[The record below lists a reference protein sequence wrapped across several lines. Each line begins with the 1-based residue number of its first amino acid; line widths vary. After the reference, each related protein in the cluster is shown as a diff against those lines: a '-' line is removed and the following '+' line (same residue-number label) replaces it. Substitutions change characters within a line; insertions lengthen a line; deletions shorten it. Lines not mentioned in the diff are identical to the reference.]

1 MHRNRKQYR
10 HNKPVRASVLFTG
23 STAALF
29 FLAVGCRSLPQVEE
43 ALPRP
48 ASEAPEYEVVLSPGD
63 VLDIR
68 FFYSPELNTVQ
79 AIRPD
84 GRIALQLVGEVR
96 AQGMT
101 PRELG
106 AAVTGRYREYLED
119 LDVTVIVQAFGNR
132 RVYVGG
138 QVITPGPLPMPGPLT
153 VFEALM
159 LAGGVEL
166 ESGKY
171 NTVLVIRQVEGRW
184 HGGVLDLNRVLRGE
198 QVLPYYLQPLDIV
211 YVPETSITRVN
222 RWIDQHINR
231 ILPEVGF
238 TYTINPDGANTFS
251 IGSGFNLD

>member
-1 MHRNRKQYR
+1 MRVHRKQNR
-10 HNKPVRASVLFTG
+10 HLRPTG
-23 STAALF
+23 RSLLVAGAAAFL
-29 FLAVGCRSLPQVEE
+29 FLAGGCRTLPQVQE
-43 ALPRP
+43 ALPQP
-48 ASEAPEYEVVLSPGD
+48 AVEAPEYEVVLSPGD
-63 VLDIR
+63 VLEIR

-106 AAVTGRYREYLED
+106 AAITGRYQEYLED

-138 QVITPGPLPMPGPLT
+138 QVTTPGPVSMPGALT

-171 NTVLVIRQVEGRW
+171 TKVLVLRQVDGRW
-184 HGGVLDLNRVLRGE
+184 NGGVLDLNRVLRGE
-198 QVLPYYLQPLDIV
+198 RAAPYFLHPLDIV

-238 TYTINPDGANTFS
+238 TYTINPDGADTFS

>member
-1 MHRNRKQYR
+1 M
-10 HNKPVRASVLFTG
+10 AS
-23 STAALF
+23 
-29 FLAVGCRSLPQVEE
+29 CRTLPQVEE
-43 ALPRP
+43 ALPQP
-48 ASEAPEYEVVLSPGD
+48 AGGAPELEVVLSPGD
-63 VLDIR
+63 VLEIR
-68 FFYSPELNTVQ
+68 FFYTPELNTVQ

-84 GRIALQLVGEVR
+84 GRIALQLVGEVQ

-101 PRELG
+101 PRRLG
-106 AAVTGRYREYLED
+106 TEISGRYQEYLND

-132 RVYVGG
+132 RIYVGG
-138 QVITPGPLPMPGPLT
+138 QVVAPGPIPMPGPLT

-159 LAGGVEL
+159 LAGGIEL

-171 NTVLVIRQVEGRW
+171 ASVLIVRRVEGKW
-184 HGGVLDLNRVLRGE
+184 TGGALDLKRVLRGE
-198 QVLPYYLQPLDIV
+198 QAAPYYLQPLDIV

-222 RWIDQHINR
+222 RWVDQHINR